1 MPLRMLIA
9 EHSAED
15 VELCLAALK
24 RAGLRV
30 DAQVAAT
37 REEFQQAVRT
47 GSFDV
52 VISDHRFPGWT
63 GFDGLADMNEMGVDI
78 PFILVTGS
86 MGEEGAVDAI
96 KLGATDYVL
105 KDRIVRLPVA
115 VRRAL
120 DERAARARRVRAE
133 EALRRSEAR
142 YRSLIDNSAFGI
154 FTSTPD
160 GHFLTVNPALVRML
174 GYDSPQELLALDVD
188 RDVFA
193 DPTARR
199 RFIARYAEAPMYRV
213 EVEWKRKDGSA
224 ITVRLNGRAMR
235 SESGEIASFETF
247 AEDVTTREVIEE
259 RLRQVQKMEAMG
271 ELTGGIA
278 HDFNNL
284 LTIIIS
290 NAELLEPAL
299 PLEQRGELAEL
310 KAAARRGAAMI
321 RKLLTFSRK
330 AELAME
336 QVNMADA
343 VRETTGLLRRF
354 LPESIH
360 LKLDA
365 PEAAAVYADPSALEQ
380 ILINLATNARDAM
393 PSGGTLEITV
403 SRPVL
408 DEVQLASLGATVA
421 SGEFVCVSVRDTG
434 IGMDERTRQRM
445 FEPFFTTKPPHQG
458 TGLGM
463 AMVYGLIKQHRG
475 LLGVYSEPGKGT
487 TVRVYLPAAGDQRPP
502 AAAESAR
509 SLRGGT
515 ETILVVEDEEMIR
528 GSTRRILERLG
539 YRVILA
545 GDGEEALAILRER
558 KERVHLVLSDVV
570 MPRVSGR
577 QLHETIRREGLDVG
591 FMFTSGY
598 AALDARET
606 PTLDPSV
613 PYLPK
618 PWSAM
623 ELADSVRDVL
633 DRRREKTA

>member
-1 MPLRMLIA
+1 
-9 EHSAED
+9 
-15 VELCLAALK
+15 
-24 RAGLRV
+24 
-30 DAQVAAT
+30 
-37 REEFQQAVRT
+37 
-47 GSFDV
+47 
-52 VISDHRFPGWT
+52 
-63 GFDGLADMNEMGVDI
+63 MGVDI

-96 KLGATDYVL
+96 KQGATDYVL
-105 KDRIVRLPVA
+105 KDRIARLPVA

-154 FTSTPD
+154 YTSTPD
-160 GHFLTVNPALVRML
+160 GQFLTVNRALVRML
-174 GYDSPQELLALDVD
+174 GYDSTQELLALDID
-188 RDVFA
+188 REVFA
-193 DPTARR
+193 DPNARG
-199 RFIARYAEAPMYRV
+199 RFFARYADSPSYRV

-235 SESGEIASFETF
+235 DERGDITSFETF

-290 NAELLEPAL
+290 NAELLEQSL
-299 PLEQRGELAEL
+299 PSDQRGELAEL
-310 KAAARRGAAMI
+310 KAAARRGSAMI
-321 RKLLTFSRK
+321 RKLLTFRRK
-330 AELAME
+330 AELALE
-336 QVNMADA
+336 RVDVTEV
-343 VRETTGLLRRF
+343 VRDTTALLRRF
-354 LPESIH
+354 LPESIS

-365 PEAAAVYADPSALEQ
+365 PAPAPVHADPSALEQ

-393 PSGGTLEITV
+393 PSGGTLDVAV
-403 SRPVL
+403 SRPTL
-408 DEVQLASLGATVA
+408 DEVYLASLGATVP
-421 SGEFVCVSVRDTG
+421 SGEFVCVTVRDTG
-434 IGMDERTRQRM
+434 SGMDERTRQRM

-475 LLGVYSEPGKGT
+475 LLNVYSEPGKGT
-487 TVRVYLPAAGDQRPP
+487 AVRVYLPAAGDQAAGAP
-502 AAAESAR
+502 AEPAR

-545 GDGEEALAILRER
+545 GDGEEALAFLRAR

-577 QLHETIRREGLDVG
+577 HLHEAIRREGLDVG
-591 FMFTSGY
+591 FIFTSGY
-598 AALDARET
+598 SALDARESAA
-606 PTLDPSV
+606 LDPAV

-618 PWSAM
+618 PWSAV
-623 ELADSVRDVL
+623 ELADSIRDVL
-633 DRRREKTA
+633 DRRKRTA